1 MANAKKGDTVR
12 QIITPIQGTVES
24 FQVDQETGELQYL
37 VKWTTA
43 DGEEQT
49 KYFTAAEV
57 EVV

>member
-1 MANAKKGDTVR
+1 MANAKKGETVR
-12 QIITPIQGTVES
+12 QIITPIEGVVES

>member
-12 QIITPIQGTVES
+12 QIITPIEGVVES

-49 KYFTAAEV
+49 KYFTASEV